1 MFLISLNIQQTRSR
15 REPDKPGK
23 VYVKVIERTPGEEGS
38 VRILYRII
46 NTCIPVPAGVG
57 IKDLREKVLPFVY
70 NTYLVIEKLRK
81 SSSEFTI
88 DDVCERLR
96 EIIGS
101 DKFKTNVSDN
111 FVWDTGVATLNKE
124 LIPLFRYNKRLRRY
138 EISGSA
144 DKEKES
150 LLGFLN
156 GMSRKMLSEGRE
168 STSNS
173 YMSTRLSLKR
183 FLSGKDLP
191 LADIDH
197 SLIDGYAGWLK
208 DTGVA
213 DSTRSFYL
221 RTLRTA
227 INYAVKEGIIDAA
240 SDPFRN
246 VNTKA
251 RFDRADNE
259 AAHLS
264 RESILKIANLDLSD
278 SPKLDLARDMFMFGF
293 YCRGM
298 EQTDI
303 INLRPENLRDNE
315 LTYRRRGTGK
325 EITLSLD
332 PEATAILKKY
342 DNRRPDFLFP
352 LKTSSQIR
360 LDHPLKYQV
369 STWLDAVGKMA
380 GVESLTFSMNKS
392 TWNYLMSQANISSV
406 LLGAL

>member
-1 MFLISLNIQQTRSR
+1 MYLISLNIQQTRSR

-23 VYVKVIERTPGEEGS
+23 VYVKVIERTPGMDGS
-38 VRILYRII
+38 VQMLFR
-46 NTCIPVPAGVG
+46 TVSTDIPVPAGVG
-57 IKDLREKVLPFVY
+57 IKDLRAEVLPFVY
-70 NTYLVIEKLRK
+70 NTYLIIEKFRK
-81 SSSEFTI
+81 SGAEFTI

-96 EIIGS
+96 EVIGS
-101 DKFKTNVSDN
+101 NEFKTGVSED
-111 FVWDTGVATLNKE
+111 FVWDSEVATLKKE
-124 LIPLFRYNKRLRRY
+124 LIPFFRYNKRFRRFKIC
-138 EISGSA
+138 EEA
-144 DKEKES
+144 DTETES
-150 LLGFLN
+150 LSGLLHA
-156 GMSRKMLSEGRE
+156 MSLKMLSEGRE
-168 STSNS
+168 SSSNS
-173 YMSTRLSLKR
+173 YMSTRLSLNR
-183 FLSGKDLP
+183 FLNDKNLP
-191 LADIDH
+191 LADIDRN
-197 SLIDGYAGWLK
+197 IIEGYAGWLK

-240 SDPFRN
+240 SDLFRN

-332 PEATAILKKY
+332 PEAAAILKKY

-352 LKTSSQIR
+352 LKTTSQVN
-360 LDHPLKYQV
+360 LDKPLKYQV

-380 GVESLTFSMNKS
+380 GVESLTFGMNIS
-392 TWNYLMSQANISSV
+392 TWNYLVSQASISSV
-406 LLGAL
+406 LLGT

>member
-352 LKTSSQIR
+352 LKTTSQVN
-360 LDHPLKYQV
+360 LDKPLKYKV

-380 GVESLTFSMNKS
+380 GVESLTFGMNIS
-392 TWNYLMSQANISSV
+392 TWNYLVSQAGISSV